1 MRKRRPVTWTIQNE
15 VVDALKSIATER
27 DSAGKR
33 SSVSAVASEKLR
45 LDAEVAERIEK
56 QDKQGVTA

>member
-15 VVDALKSIATER
+15 VVDALKSIA
-27 DSAGKR
+27 DGKDR
-33 SSVSAVASEKLR
+33 SVSSVASEKLR

-56 QDKQGVTA
+56 QDKQEVTA

>member
-15 VVDALKSIATER
+15 VVDALKSIADGVDR
-27 DSAGKR
+27 
-33 SSVSAVASEKLR
+33 SVSSVASEKLR

-56 QDKQGVTA
+56 QDKQEVTA